1 MRQDII
7 DLYDDYTH
15 ARLDRRM
22 FMDRLAAL
30 AGGTGAAAAL
40 LPLLRCNYANAA
52 VVAADD
58 ARLRTERITFPGAS
72 GEVKAYL
79 ARPADVGGKL
89 PGVVVLHENR
99 GLNPY
104 IEDVARRIALEG
116 FVALAPDFLSPI
128 GGTPADEDEARGM
141 IARLEPAQTV
151 ANAVAAVA
159 YLEAG
164 GRTSG
169 KVGVVGFCWGG
180 SLANQVAVNSP
191 DVDAVVAFYGRQPAS
206 DQVARIKAPLLLH
219 YAELDQP
226 TNAGIGAY
234 EEALKADHVD
244 YTIYVYKGV
253 NHAFHNDTNAAR
265 YNKAAAE
272 LAWSRTIDFLRRH
285 LAG

>member
-15 ARLDRRM
+15 ARLERRA
-22 FMDRLAAL
+22 FMDRLATL
-30 AGGTGAAAAL
+30 AGGTAAAAAL
-40 LPLLRCNYANAA
+40 LPLLRCNYAQAA
-52 VVAADD
+52 MVAADD

-79 ARPADVGGKL
+79 ARPADASGKL

-104 IEDVARRIALEG
+104 IEDVARRTALEG
-116 FVALAPDFLSPI
+116 FIALAPDFLSPI
-128 GGTPADEDEARGM
+128 GGTPADEDEARR
-141 IARLEPAQTV
+141 IITRIDPEQTV
-151 ANAVAAVA
+151 ADAVAAVA

-206 DQVARIKAPLLLH
+206 DQVAK
-219 YAELDQP
+219 DQ
-226 TNAGIGAY
+226 G
-234 EEALKADHVD
+234 
-244 YTIYVYKGV
+244 
-253 NHAFHNDTNAAR
+253 
-265 YNKAAAE
+265 AAAP
-272 LAWSRTIDFLRRH
+272 ALRRPGPADQRRH
-285 LAG
+285 SGLRGGTQDRPRRLHDLRVQGGQPRFPQRHQRGALQ